1 MLVEN
6 IIEVVI
12 FYWHQS
18 QWLLQERWKWIE
30 TLATETK
37 EDSKDMIRVFVR
49 FSFKDW
55 KRLLLDSEHVLHIS
69 YIKILRLI

>member
-1 MLVEN
+1 MFMLVEN

-12 FYWHQS
+12 FIGINLSDCYKRD
-18 QWLLQERWKWIE
+18 ENE

-69 YIKILRLI
+69 YIKNIKIN